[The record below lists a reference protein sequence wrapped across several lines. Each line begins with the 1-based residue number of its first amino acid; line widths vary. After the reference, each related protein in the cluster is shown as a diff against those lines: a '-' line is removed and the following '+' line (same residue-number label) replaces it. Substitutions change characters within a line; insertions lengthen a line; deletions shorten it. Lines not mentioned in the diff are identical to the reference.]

1 MSKELL
7 KEMAAKE
14 ALRLVKDG
22 VVLGLGSGTTMRIF
36 AKLLAKK
43 VMEEGINIIVIPT
56 SFDIEMLSIKL
67 GLKVAS
73 LSQYPRPDMAIDGAD
88 IVDERLNL
96 IKGGGAALAREKVVD
111 YSAREYIIIADESKL
126 VKNIFS
132 HKIPVEVL
140 PFSWT
145 SVTLFLKE
153 NLEAKA
159 EIRMSREGKVGPI
172 TTDNGNFIID
182 VYIGK
187 RGLSP
192 AELEREVKQVPGVVE
207 VGIFSLKKPKK
218 VILGSASGVK
228 VLTR

>member
-1 MSKELL
+1 
-7 KEMAAKE
+7 
-14 ALRLVKDG
+14 
-22 VVLGLGSGTTMRIF
+22 
-36 AKLLAKK
+36 
-43 VMEEGINIIVIPT
+43 
-56 SFDIEMLSIKL
+56 
-67 GLKVAS
+67 
-73 LSQYPRPDMAIDGAD
+73 
-88 IVDERLNL
+88 
-96 IKGGGAALAREKVVD
+96 
-111 YSAREYIIIADESKL
+111 SKL